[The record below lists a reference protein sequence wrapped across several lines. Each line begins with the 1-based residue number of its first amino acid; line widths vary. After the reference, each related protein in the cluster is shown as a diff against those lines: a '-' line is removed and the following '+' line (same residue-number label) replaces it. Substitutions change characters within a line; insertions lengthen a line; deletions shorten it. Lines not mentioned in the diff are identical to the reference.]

1 MRENVLK
8 RKLKAG
14 EPVVGVFNDVH
25 APSVVEVLGLL
36 GMDFAIMDAEHSALM
51 PDTAENLYRAAE
63 LRGLS
68 TVTRIGENSPQV
80 IQKYIDAGSQ
90 GVLVPMVNTAEQ
102 GRSVVDAVKYPPLGK
117 RGLAGPRAADYG
129 LGLPTADYVRR
140 ANEETLVAL
149 QIETM
154 EAVENFEEI
163 AALEHVDVLFFG
175 PSDLSSSLGY
185 AGQTRHPEVLELIER
200 LTERTLA
207 LGKASGTIAR
217 DIDDYAYWR
226 ERGVQWLASGTN
238 GMLARGVRGFLDD
251 IRGFE
256 ERSEAR

>member
-36 GMDFAIMDAEHSALM
+36 GLDFAIMDAEHSTLM
-51 PDTAENLYRAAE
+51 PDVAENLYRAAE
-63 LRGLS
+63 LRGMS

-80 IQKYIDAGSQ
+80 IQKFIDAGSQ
-90 GVLVPMVNTAEQ
+90 GVLIPMVNTVEQAE
-102 GRSVVDAVKYPPLGK
+102 SVIAAVKYPPIGK

-129 LGLPTADYVRR
+129 LGEPIADYVRR
-140 ANEETLVAL
+140 ANEETLIAL
-149 QIETM
+149 QIETL
-154 EAVENFEEI
+154 EAVDNFEDI
-163 AALEHVDVLFFG
+163 VALDHVDVLFFG

-185 AGQTRHPEVLELIER
+185 PGQTRHPEVLELIER

-207 LGKASGTIAR
+207 NGKAAGTITR
-217 DIDDYAYWR
+217 DVDDYVYWR
-226 ERGVQWLASGTN
+226 ERGVQWMASGTN
-238 GMLARGVRGFLDD
+238 PMLARGVSGFLDD
-251 IRGFE
+251 IRSFE
-256 ERSEAR
+256 ESRG

>member
-25 APSVVEVLGLL
+25 SPSVVEVLGLL
-36 GMDFAIMDAEHSALM
+36 GLDFAIMDAEHSTLM
-51 PDTAENLYRAAE
+51 PDVAENLYRAAD

-80 IQKYIDAGSQ
+80 IQKFIDAGSQ
-90 GVLVPMVNTAEQ
+90 GVLIPMVNTVEQ
-102 GRSVVDAVKYPPLGK
+102 ARSVIDAVKYPPIGK

-129 LGLPTADYVRR
+129 LGEPIADYVRH
-140 ANEETLVAL
+140 ANEETLIAL
-149 QIETM
+149 QIETT
-154 EAVENFEEI
+154 EAVDNFEDI
-163 AALEHVDVLFFG
+163 VALDHVDVLFFG

-185 AGQTRHPEVLELIER
+185 PGQTRHPEVLELIER
-200 LTERTLA
+200 LTKQTLA
-207 LGKASGTIAR
+207 AGKSVGTITR
-217 DIDDYAYWR
+217 DVDDYAYWR
-226 ERGVQWLASGTN
+226 ERGVQWMASGTN
-238 GMLARGVRGFLDD
+238 PMLARGVSGFLND

-256 ERSEAR
+256 EGRSA

>member
-25 APSVVEVLGLL
+25 SPSVVEVLGLL
-36 GMDFAIMDAEHSALM
+36 GLDFAIMDAEHSTLM
-51 PDTAENLYRAAE
+51 PDVAENLYRAAD
-63 LRGLS
+63 LHGLS

-80 IQKYIDAGSQ
+80 IQKFIDAGSQ
-90 GVLVPMVNTAEQ
+90 GVLIPMVNTVEQAE
-102 GRSVVDAVKYPPLGK
+102 RVIDAVKYPPIGK

-129 LGLPTADYVRR
+129 LGEPIADYVRR
-140 ANEETLVAL
+140 ANEETLIAL
-149 QIETM
+149 QIETT
-154 EAVENFEEI
+154 EAVDNFEAI
-163 AALEHVDVLFFG
+163 VVLDHVDVLFFG

-185 AGQTRHPEVLELIER
+185 PGQTRHPEVLDLIER

-207 LGKASGTIAR
+207 MGKSSGTITR
-217 DIDDYAYWR
+217 DVEDYAYWR
-226 ERGVQWLASGTN
+226 ERGVQWMASGTN
-238 GMLARGVRGFLDD
+238 PMLARGVRGFLDD

-256 ERSEAR
+256 EGRNS

>member
-25 APSVVEVLGLL
+25 SPSVVEVLGLL
-36 GMDFAIMDAEHSALM
+36 GMDFAIMDAEHSTLM
-51 PDTAENLYRAAE
+51 PDVAENLYRAAE

-68 TVTRIGENSPQV
+68 TVTRIGENSTQV
-80 IQKYIDAGSQ
+80 IQKFIDAGSQ
-90 GVLVPMVNTAEQ
+90 GVLIPMVNTVEQ
-102 GRSVVDAVKYPPLGK
+102 ARSVVDAVKYPPIGK

-129 LGLPTADYVRR
+129 LGEPTADYVRR
-140 ANEETLVAL
+140 ANEETLIAL
-149 QIETM
+149 QIETT
-154 EAVENFEEI
+154 EAVDNFEDI

-185 AGQTRHPEVLELIER
+185 PGQTRHPEVLELIER
-200 LTERTLA
+200 LTERTHA
-207 LGKASGTIAR
+207 MGKSSGTITR
-217 DIDDYAYWR
+217 DVADYAYWR
-226 ERGVQWLASGTN
+226 ERGVQWMASGTN
-238 GMLARGVRGFLDD
+238 PMLARGVRGFLDD

-256 ERSEAR
+256 EGRNA